1 MPRAQTKE
9 YKSHMTT
16 AKRLRTVTTYVARR
30 YSDDAHHAEDHTAL
44 RDDAEV
50 ERMTEELCDMP
61 EEKET
66 LGAWIAKRKGEMKRA
81 TAKGRR
87 VVRDNQTKKRTQ
99 TS

>member
-16 AKRLRTVTTYVARR
+16 AKRLRAVTTYR
-30 YSDDAHHAEDHTAL
+30 YSDDAHHAEDRSAL
-44 RDDAEV
+44 CDDAEV

-61 EEKET
+61 GEEET
-66 LGAWIAKRKGEMKRA
+66 LGAWIANRKGEMKRA
-81 TAKGRR
+81 TAKGKRESET
-87 VVRDNQTKKRTQ
+87 TKQKITQ